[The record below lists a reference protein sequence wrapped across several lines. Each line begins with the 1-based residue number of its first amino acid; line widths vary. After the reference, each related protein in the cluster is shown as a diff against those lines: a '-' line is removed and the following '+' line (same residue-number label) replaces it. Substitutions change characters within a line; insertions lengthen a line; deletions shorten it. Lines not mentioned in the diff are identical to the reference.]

1 MKSKFKLDDNSLFI
15 ILIVI
20 AAVVNLGVIAFMD
33 LESSRL
39 TRLVTLVLLFCYYL
53 FKKEKINL
61 WTVVA
66 FIFFISRDVFFQFY
80 EEAWGYKTYLILGTL
95 CYLTIV
101 LERLPKISEINF
113 KPGVVLVTL
122 LLVAA
127 NTYTLYVIM
136 NMSMVTYTFHDG
148 LEPILLYVYGAAMM
162 ILGVQAIAYNNKYNS
177 NRSLLYIFFA
187 FGFIFSDIAALFAY
201 YFEFGSFYFLDRFF
215 FLGAMALFMN
225 YGLNYESVKE
235 EYYQYEMIDKKL

>member
-20 AAVVNLGVIAFMD
+20 AAIINLGVIAFMD

-39 TRLVTLVLLFCYYL
+39 TRLVTIVLLFCYYL

-66 FIFFISRDVFFQFY
+66 FVFFISRDVFFQFY

-122 LLVAA
+122 FLVAA
-127 NTYTLYVIM
+127 NTYTPL
-136 NMSMVTYTFHDG
+136 
-148 LEPILLYVYGAAMM
+148 A
-162 ILGVQAIAYNNKYNS
+162 
-177 NRSLLYIFFA
+177 
-187 FGFIFSDIAALFAY
+187 
-201 YFEFGSFYFLDRFF
+201 
-215 FLGAMALFMN
+215 
-225 YGLNYESVKE
+225 
-235 EYYQYEMIDKKL
+235 